1 MRTLI
6 EYQNELNKCV
16 TLIRDIQYQ
25 QNANYTAVCKC
36 EREYERNKTI
46 ENGERLD
53 TLYYTND
60 LLSKRYR
67 ELQEKYDTL
76 KDIIHTIQE
85 IECLKE
91 QLVIMTTMFN

>member
-16 TLIRDIQYQ
+16 TLIKDIQYQ
-25 QNANYTAVCKC
+25 QNANYTAVCEY
-36 EREYERNKTI
+36 EREYERNKTV

-53 TLYYTND
+53 ALYYTND

-67 ELQEKYDTL
+67 ELQEKYGTL

-85 IECLKE
+85 IEYLKE
-91 QLVIMTTMFN
+91 KLNTITTMFN

>member
-1 MRTLI
+1 MKTLI

-16 TLIRDIQYQ
+16 TLIKDIQKL

-36 EREYERNKTI
+36 EKEYERNKTI

-53 TLYYTND
+53 ALYYTND
-60 LLSKRYR
+60 LLLERYR
-67 ELQEKYDTL
+67 ELQKKYNTL

-85 IECLKE
+85 IEYLKE
-91 QLVIMTTMFN
+91 KLNTMTTILD